1 MGSWWESVR
10 QTAGN
15 DDAFMGRTHALSAVA
30 VILAVFSFIPS
41 LYMAM
46 SGGDGGYAMLAMF
59 CMVAAGGA
67 LLPDLD
73 NTASTAKSSL
83 GVFGTGISAFMRA
96 TSPPIQELISSKYD
110 RRSTGHED
118 AHRGFYHTFLS
129 GIIVGALFAFL
140 CSPIISIKIGS
151 LTVNGRLISLLLL
164 FMSVDLAMSALLGE
178 VWKAKRAMDS
188 LVSIIVAFAISALIW
203 YGMGEH
209 GNYTMIGV
217 GLGIGWII
225 HILGDM
231 FTVSGAPAL
240 FPLKIRG
247 KYWYD
252 IRFLKIKAGGAMEN
266 MVFVPLFSL
275 IIIICIVRM
284 ILLL

>member
-1 MGSWWESVR
+1 
-10 QTAGN
+10 
-15 DDAFMGRTHALSAVA
+15 MGRTHALSAVA
-30 VILAVFSFIPS
+30 VILAVFSFAPS

-46 SGGDGGYAMLAMF
+46 SGGDGGYAMLIMF

-83 GVFGTGISAFMRA
+83 GIFGTGISAFMRA

-129 GIIVGALFAFL
+129 GILFGALFAFL
-140 CSPIISIKIGS
+140 CSPVISIKAGGLII
-151 LTVNGRLISLLLL
+151 NGKLISLILL
-164 FMSVDLAMSALLGE
+164 FISVDLAFSAILGE
-178 VWKAKRAMDS
+178 VWKSKKIMDS
-188 LVSIIVAFAISALIW
+188 IVSIVLAFAVSAVIW
-203 YGMGEH
+203 YGMADH

-266 MVFVPLFSL
+266 MVFVPLFTL

-284 ILLL
+284 VLLL